1 MVSILNLKKSFDGKM
16 VLDIPQKTFATGEV
30 HGIVGLNGAGK
41 TTFFNILSTFLKPS
55 SGKILFEETE
65 ISRKDIAY
73 LETVN
78 FFFSNITG
86 KEYLDIFPMTN
97 KNFNLNNFNEL
108 LKLPLDEITE
118 TYSTG
123 MKKKLALL
131 AIIKQ
136 DKPVY
141 IFDEPFN
148 GLDLE
153 TNKALEIIIK
163 ILKTK
168 GKMVFISSH
177 ILSPLITVCD
187 EIHLL
192 QDGSFS
198 VSYPRMDFDKI
209 ENELF
214 KDLDEKTSETLR
226 KSF

>member
-1 MVSILNLKKSFDGKM
+1 MVSVLNLKKSFDGKLI
-16 VLDIPQKTFATGEV
+16 LDISQKTFASGEV

-41 TTFFNILSTFLKPS
+41 TTFFNILSTFLKS
-55 SGKILFEETE
+55 TSGKILFEEKE
-65 ISRKDIAY
+65 ITRNDIAY

-86 KEYLDIFPMTN
+86 KEYLDIFPITN
-97 KNFNLNNFNEL
+97 KNFNLKNFNEL

-163 ILKTK
+163 ILRTK

-187 EIHLL
+187 EIHVL

-198 VSYPRMDFDKI
+198 LSYAKKDFGKI

-214 KDLDEKTSETLR
+214 KDLDERTSETLR

>member
-1 MVSILNLKKSFDGKM
+1 MVSIQQLTKILDGKT
-16 VLDIPQKTFATGEV
+16 VLNIPQHNFASGQV

-41 TTFFNILSTFLKPS
+41 TTFFNILSTFLKAD
-55 SGKILFEETE
+55 SGKILFEENE
-65 ISRKDIAY
+65 ILRNSIAY

-86 KEYLDIFPMTN
+86 REYLDIFPMTN

-108 LKLPLDEITE
+108 LQLPLDEITE

-123 MKKKLALL
+123 MKKKLALM

-136 DKPVY
+136 EKPLY

-153 TNKALEIIIK
+153 TNKVLEFIIK
-163 ILKTK
+163 ILKNK
-168 GKMVFISSH
+168 GKTIFISSH
-177 ILSPLITVCD
+177 ILSPLITMCD

-192 QDGSFS
+192 QAGTFRS
-198 VSYPRMDFDKI
+198 SYQKETFCNI
-209 ENELF
+209 EHDLFQNLNAQANEILG
-214 KDLDEKTSETLR
+214 